1 MQAVHPS
8 SDLPVTHVPAR
19 VSLGDGLGDV
29 AAHGL
34 LASHR
39 EHGGRGSLPRHEH
52 GAPYLCVVLA
62 GGYAQ
67 ATTREIDC
75 RRGSLVAHPAGH
87 VHANRFGAQSTRCVN
102 LYFDAEWLDDPAL
115 AGLFG
120 DYRQVRLDPHDGAL
134 GRLER
139 EIAMRD
145 PGSALWVVGAVLE
158 IAARAVRSGDV
169 DRTPAWL
176 GQVRDAIADNPA
188 RPPELSALAAEAGVH
203 PAHLCRAFRAATG
216 ETIGAYSRRL
226 RLDVADAMIA
236 GDLSI
241 AEIAAATGF
250 YDQAHF
256 ARCFRQQYGVAP
268 STRRAQRAS

>member
-1 MQAVHPS
+1 VHPS
-8 SDLPVTHVPAR
+8 SDHPVTHVPAR

-39 EHGGRGSLPRHEH
+39 AHGGSVSLPRHEH

-62 GGYAQ
+62 GGYSQ

-75 RRGSLVAHPAGH
+75 RRGSLVAHPGGH
-87 VHANRFGAQSTRCVN
+87 VHANRFGAQSTRCLN
-102 LYFDAEWLDDPAL
+102 LFFDAEWLEDAAL
-115 AGLFG
+115 AALFS
-120 DYRQVRLDPHDGAL
+120 DYRQVSLDPRDAAL

-139 EIAMRD
+139 EMETRD
-145 PGSALWVVGAVLE
+145 PASALGVVGTVLE
-158 IAARAVRSGDV
+158 IAARTVRGGDL
-169 DRTPAWL
+169 DTAPAWL
-176 GQVRDAIADNPA
+176 GRVCEAIAANLA

-203 PAHLCRAFRAATG
+203 PAHLCRAFRAAMG
-216 ETIGAYSRRL
+216 ETIGAFSRRR
-226 RLDVADAMIA
+226 RLEVADAMIR
-236 GDLSI
+236 GDQQI

-256 ARCFRQQYGVAP
+256 ARCFRRQYGVTP
-268 STRRAQRAS
+268 GRRRAQLAS

>member
-1 MQAVHPS
+1 MS
-8 SDLPVTHVPAR
+8 SDFPVTHVPAR

-39 EHGGRGSLPRHEH
+39 AHGGRGSLPRHEH
-52 GAPYLCVVLA
+52 GAAYLCVVLA

-75 RRGSLVAHPAGH
+75 RRGSLVAHPGGH

-102 LYFDAEWLDDPAL
+102 LYFDAQWLDDPAL

-120 DYRQVRLDPHDGAL
+120 DYRQVSLDPRDAAL
-134 GRLER
+134 ARLER
-139 EIAMRD
+139 EMATRD
-145 PGSALWVVGAVLE
+145 AGSALGVVGAVLE
-158 IAARAVRSGDV
+158 IAARAVRGGDL
-169 DRTPAWL
+169 DTAPAWL
-176 GQVRDAIADNPA
+176 ARVCDAIAANPA
-188 RPPELSALAAEAGVH
+188 HPPELAALAAEAGVH

-216 ETIGAYSRRL
+216 ETIGAYSRRR
-226 RLDVADAMIA
+226 RLEVADAMIA
-236 GDLSI
+236 GDQSI

-256 ARCFRQQYGVAP
+256 ARCFRRQYGMAP
-268 STRRAQRAS
+268 GRRRAQRTS

>member
-1 MQAVHPS
+1 MHPS
-8 SDLPVTHVPAR
+8 NDLSVTHVPAR

-39 EHGGRGSLPRHEH
+39 KHDGAGSLPRHEH
-52 GAPYLCVVLA
+52 GAAYLCVVLA

-67 ATTREIDC
+67 AATREIDC
-75 RRGSLVAHPAGH
+75 RRGSLIAHPAGH

-102 LYFDAEWLDDPAL
+102 LYFDAQWLDDPAL

-120 DYRQVRLDPHDGAL
+120 DYREVRLDPRDGAL

-139 EIAMRD
+139 ELLTRD
-145 PGSALWVVGAVLE
+145 SGSALGVVGAVLE
-158 IAARAVRSGDV
+158 IAARAVRGD
-169 DRTPAWL
+169 DLDKTPGWL
-176 GQVRDAIADNPA
+176 GRVRDAIAANPA
-188 RPPELSALAAEAGVH
+188 RAPDLSALAAEAGIH

-216 ETIGAYSRRL
+216 ETIGAYSRRM
-226 RLDVADAMIA
+226 RLELADMMIA
-236 GDLSI
+236 GEQSI

-256 ARCFRQQYGVAP
+256 ARWFRRQYGVAP
-268 STRRAQRAS
+268 GVRRTQRAS